1 MPPATLQKVAGS
13 PVHFFYGKQGFCI
26 IVAQQ
31 VPVYCACCVIA
42 THMNNLFKH
51 AAADLPAA
59 IVVFLVAL
67 PLCLGV
73 AVASDAAPVAGLIA
87 GIVGGVVIGF
97 FSGSPLSVS
106 GPAAGLTA
114 IVAGAIGKLPGY
126 EVFLVAV
133 VLAGFFQIILG
144 FARAGIIGDFIPNAV
159 IKGMLA
165 AIGLILILKQFP
177 HLLGYDS
184 VLEGEEAFQQ
194 KNKENTFETIW
205 RAIQHPNLGAL
216 IIGTVSLG
224 VLAVFE
230 STFVKK
236 HRLLKLIPGALVV
249 VLAGIGINLLLGLWA
264 PSYQLR
270 NNHLVQ
276 LEVYRQP
283 LEFFGNLSFP
293 AFAAA
298 FEGPVLKQVI
308 ITAVTIALV
317 ASIETLLSIEAV
329 DNIDPDRR
337 ITPTSRELKAQG
349 IGNMVSGLLGGLP
362 VTSVIV
368 RSSANVAAGG
378 KTKLSTIAHGV
389 LLLLSVLF
397 IPKLL
402 NLIPLAALAGILIFT
417 GYKLAKIKLFQAH
430 FKAGLNQFIPFV
442 VTILAILFTD
452 LLIGIFIGL
461 TVGVYFVLK
470 SNFKKAIL
478 LTEDEDRYLVR
489 FRRNV
494 TFLNK
499 APLKRML
506 ESIPDGVAVLVDASR
521 AEFIDHDIIELINDF
536 EINAET
542 RGIRVY
548 FKYSRFQ
555 DVPVFKDSQQRQI
568 K

>member
-1 MPPATLQKVAGS
+1 
-13 PVHFFYGKQGFCI
+13 
-26 IVAQQ
+26 
-31 VPVYCACCVIA
+31 
-42 THMNNLFKH
+42 
-51 AAADLPAA
+51 
-59 IVVFLVAL
+59 
-67 PLCLGV
+67 
-73 AVASDAAPVAGLIA
+73 
-87 GIVGGVVIGF
+87 
-97 FSGSPLSVS
+97 
-106 GPAAGLTA
+106 
-114 IVAGAIGKLPGY
+114 
-126 EVFLVAV
+126 VFLVAV
-133 VLAGFFQIILG
+133 VLAGFLQVILG
-144 FARAGIIGDFIPNAV
+144 YLRAGIIGDFIPNAV

-205 RAIQHPNLGAL
+205 RALQHPHLGAL
-216 IIGTVSLG
+216 IIGTVSIGILI
-224 VLAVFE
+224 AFE
-230 STFVKK
+230 SPFVKK

-249 VLAGIGINLLLGLWA
+249 VLVGVGINQLLGLWL

-270 NNHLVQ
+270 DNHLVQ
-276 LEVYRQP
+276 LEVYQQP
-283 LEFFGNLSFP
+283 LDFFSSLSYP
-293 AFAAA
+293 AFASASDSA
-298 FEGPVLKQVI
+298 VLKQVI
-308 ITAVTIALV
+308 IIAVTLALV

-378 KTKLSTIAHGV
+378 KTKLATIAHGF

-397 IPKLL
+397 IPGLL
-402 NLIPLAALAGILIFT
+402 NLIPLAVLAGILIFT
-417 GYKLAKIKLFQAH
+417 GYKLAKIKLFKTH

-452 LLIGIFIGL
+452 LLIGIVIGL
-461 TVGVYFVLK
+461 VVGLYFVLK
-470 SNFKKAIL
+470 SNFKNAIML
-478 LTEDEDRYLVR
+478 VEDDGRYLIR
-489 FRRNV
+489 LRRNV

-499 APLKRML
+499 APLKHIL
-506 ESIPDGVAVLVDASR
+506 KSIPDGVAVLIDASR
-521 AEFIDHDIIELINDF
+521 AEFIDYDIIELINDF

-542 RGIRVY
+542 RGIRVN

-555 DVPVFKDSQQRQI
+555 HVPVFKNIQQQQI

>member
-1 MPPATLQKVAGS
+1 MK
-13 PVHFFYGKQGFCI
+13 
-26 IVAQQ
+26 
-31 VPVYCACCVIA
+31 
-42 THMNNLFKH
+42 NLFKH
-51 AAADLPAA
+51 ASNDLPAA
-59 IVVFLVAL
+59 VVVFLVAL

-73 AVASDAAPVAGLIA
+73 AVASDAAPIAGLIA
-87 GIVGGVVIGF
+87 GIVGGIVIGF

-133 VLAGFFQIILG
+133 VLAGLFQLVLG
-144 FARAGIIGDFIPNAV
+144 FARAGIIGDFIPNSV

-194 KNKENTFETIW
+194 KNKENTFQTLW
-205 RAIQHPNLGAL
+205 RAVQHPNLGAM

-224 VLAVFE
+224 VLIMFE
-230 STFVKK
+230 SPFVKK

-249 VLAGIGINLLLGLWA
+249 VLAGVGINLLLGLWA
-264 PSYQLR
+264 PSYELR

-276 LEVYRQP
+276 LDVFSQP
-283 LEFFGNLSFP
+283 LAFFTNLSFP
-293 AFAAA
+293 AFTIA
-298 FEGPVLKQVI
+298 FSAGVWKEVL

-349 IGNMVSGLLGGLP
+349 IGNMVSGMLGGLP
-362 VTSVIV
+362 ITSVIV

-378 KTKLSTIAHGV
+378 KSKLATIAHGI

-417 GYKLAKIKLFQAH
+417 GYKLAKIKLFKEH

-442 VTILAILFTD
+442 ITILAILFTD
-452 LLIGIFIGL
+452 LLIGILIGL
-461 TVGVYFVLK
+461 VVGVYFVLK

-478 LTEDEDRYLVR
+478 LTEDEGRYLVR

-499 APLKRML
+499 APLKRIL
-506 ESIPDGVAVLVDASR
+506 ESIPDGVAVLIDASR
-521 AEFIDHDIIELINDF
+521 AEFVDHDIIELINDF

-555 DVPVFKDSQQRQI
+555 DVPVFKDSQKRQI